1 MKFKYID
8 SMDEEFTSPE
18 NKKAHYTK
26 HIEKR
31 KEFEYTSVI
40 LGDTTGDGVVDV
52 GDVAKLY
59 QHLRGGFDME
69 REFKLASDVY
79 DDSILEL
86 NDVDKLYQYVRHGIE
101 SLEG

>member
-1 MKFKYID
+1 M
-8 SMDEEFTSPE
+8 
-18 NKKAHYTK
+18 A
-26 HIEKR
+26 
-31 KEFEYTSVI
+31 
-40 LGDTTGDGVVDV
+40 
-52 GDVAKLY
+52 
-59 QHLRGGFDME
+59 